1 MNCVIIT
8 GGTKGIGL
16 ALVNE
21 YAKHGWAVITCA
33 RRVEGFVASLPA
45 DWQNRVIA
53 LAADMSS
60 TDAVKQFASEAL
72 AQCELQGWSL
82 KVLVNNAGVFIPG
95 QVHTE
100 DEGLLEHQ
108 LNTNLLSAY
117 HMTRAILPTMLPNAT
132 GHIVNMCSIASFM
145 AYPNG
150 GSYSISKWALL
161 GFTKVLRAE
170 LLTKGIKVTAVMPGA
185 TLTPS
190 WDGVDL
196 PAERLMPAEEIAE
209 AVWNATN
216 TSGRTV
222 VEEIVLRPQ
231 LGDL

>member
-60 TDAVKQFASEAL
+60 TDAVKQFAAEAL

-117 HMTRAILPTMLPNAT
+117 HMTRAILPAMLPNAT